1 MNTPVHVLSLAD
13 ERRVK
18 TRTSVTDIF
27 RSNAGYCFD
36 LKTLTEPLRFHP
48 TLPMPGLVFTV
59 FRLTHYALAWEGSG
73 ENWAQLVIN

>member
-13 ERRVK
+13 ERRVE

-27 RSNAGYCFD
+27 RSNAGDCFD

-48 TLPMPGLVFTV
+48 ILPMPGLVCTV
-59 FRLTHYALAWEGSG
+59 FRLTHYFYILLQYITFPAIACS
-73 ENWAQLVIN
+73 V

>member
-13 ERRVK
+13 ERRVE

-27 RSNAGYCFD
+27 RSNAGDWFD

-48 TLPMPGLVFTV
+48 TLPMPGLVCTIFL
-59 FRLTHYALAWEGSG
+59 LTHYALAWEGSG
-73 ENWAQLVIN
+73 KKWAQLVIN